1 MEKENEISGF
11 EVLIVCISMFMAVLK
26 ICGIINIDWI
36 WVFSPMWIMVV
47 CEIIIG
53 LVFFGMCKISGK
65 ENVAKLL
72 NN

>member
-1 MEKENEISGF
+1 MEKGNEISGF
-11 EVLIVCISMFMAVLK
+11 EVLIVCISMFMTVLK

-36 WVFSPMWIMVV
+36 WVFSPMWIMVA

-65 ENVAKLL
+65 EKVAELL
-72 NN
+72 KN